1 MSDDTTPSQAS
12 ELLRGAWD
20 ELINQLGSARDA
32 LESPDLHAPPPDA
45 RGLAEGYRY
54 LLGFVYGS
62 FERAFFGDPDFPYFR
77 RAISPFD
84 KSTID
89 NADAMYLDARIDGTQ
104 TYRIHG
110 RARDHRH
117 WSGGA
122 PAESGSIA
130 PQYVILEAMGSYP
143 GDSGQLSELFGSER
157 FVTSSL
163 DTSSLQV
170 DDDGRFEIRLG
181 PERPE
186 GHDGN
191 FMLTTRGSLA
201 DGDLQV
207 SEHVILRVLFHDWAR
222 EVPLDVHI
230 AKIGNE
236 GLAPAPVDPESV
248 AKALAQTGTL
258 VENQMK
264 FWNEFYDVLL
274 ESHGDRN
281 GDGETFMPR
290 NGFNEPNVASM
301 ATGGGQSTN
310 VYAGGVFELDPD
322 EALVIEVQTPVAPAF
337 SGFHLANFWGESL
350 DYANR
355 VTSLNITQAH
365 IDDDGRARYVV
376 AHTDPGVPNWLDT
389 TGLREGFQTI
399 RWSYTGQP
407 PEELPTITATK
418 VLAAEV
424 SSHMP
429 AGTPVVTPDQRRAQ
443 IQVRQQHVQ
452 RRFRQH

>member
-1 MSDDTTPSQAS
+1 MSDDTTTQAS
-12 ELLRGAWD
+12 ATLRAAWD
-20 ELINQLGSARDA
+20 QLVAHLDSAREA
-32 LESPDLHAPPPDA
+32 LESPELHAPPPTE

-54 LLGFVYGS
+54 LMGFLYGS
-62 FERAFFGDPDFPYFR
+62 FERSFFGDPGFPYFR

-89 NADAMYLDARIDGTQ
+89 NADAMYLDARIDGTRS
-104 TYRIHG
+104 YRIRG
-110 RARDHRH
+110 RVRDHRH
-117 WSGGA
+117 WRGEA
-122 PAESGSIA
+122 PAGSGPIA

-143 GDSGQLSELFGSER
+143 GDSGQLGELFGGER

-170 DDDGRFEIRLG
+170 DEDGRFEILLG
-181 PERPE
+181 PALPE

-191 FMLTTRGSLA
+191 FMLTTRGSA
-201 DGDLQV
+201 DGGDLQV
-207 SEHVILRVLFHDWAR
+207 SQHVILRVLFHDWER
-222 EVPLDVHI
+222 EEPLDVYI
-230 AKIGNE
+230 EQIGNE
-236 GLAPAPVDPESV
+236 GLAPTPVDPDSV
-248 AKALAQTGTL
+248 AAAMVQTGTL

-281 GDGETFMPR
+281 GDGQTFMPR
-290 NGFNEPNVASM
+290 NDFNTPNVASM

-322 EALVIEVQTPVAPAF
+322 EALVIEVRTPVAPAF

-355 VTSLNITQAH
+355 ITSLNIAQAH
-365 IDDDGRARYVV
+365 LDDDGHARYVV
-376 AHTDPGVPNWLDT
+376 AHSDPGVPNWLDT

-399 RWSYTGQP
+399 RWSYTESA
-407 PEELPTITATK
+407 PEAMPVITVTK
-418 VLAAEV
+418 VQASEVRAHLPVSTPTVTAE
-424 SSHMP
+424 
-429 AGTPVVTPDQRRAQ
+429 QRRAQ
-443 IQVRQQHVQ
+443 IRVRQEHVQ